1 MSDKKIQVENL
12 YEEGD
17 QWVQNLGDETIH
29 AKRMGGKFRNF
40 KWIAIILW
48 TPFFI
53 GPYLTWN
60 DKQAILFDMENRQY
74 HLFDLTI
81 FPQDIWMLTMVL
93 LFLAILLAAMTT
105 VLGRVFCGY
114 FCFQTIWTDIFT
126 WVENK
131 IEGAPAK
138 RRKLD
143 KAPMGFNKLRLKL
156 TKHLIWITIALF
168 SGVTWMLYFGVTWAD
183 YFNAEITATTLAITV
198 IIALGAYIFAGFM
211 REQSCM
217 WVCPYAR
224 IQGAMV
230 DEQSIMPT
238 YDYYRGEKRGK
249 LKRGEFVEGNGDCI
263 DCNQCVAVCPTGV
276 DIRKGQEYGCITCG
290 LCIDACDAVM
300 EKVGKPKGL
309 IKYTSLAELEFKQIP
324 KSLYKRPRVI
334 VYSTI
339 LLAAIAVLVYG
350 MSTLASMDLKV
361 LHDRSPLFVKLSD
374 GSYRNKYELKVMN
387 KTDKDMQV
395 AISFESDIK
404 ALKSNNP
411 LDMVTIPT
419 GNVKSIFVYLSAYEA
434 NVGEDNKVTFVVK
447 GEQSTLE
454 YDTTFFTPKSMR

>member
-1 MSDKKIQVENL
+1 MSDKKIQLDNL

-48 TPFFI
+48 SPFFI
-53 GPYLTWN
+53 GPYITWN
-60 DKQAILFDMENRQY
+60 DKQAIMFDMESRQY
-74 HLFDLTI
+74 HLFDITI

-114 FCFQTIWTDIFT
+114 FCFHTIWTDIFT
-126 WVENK
+126 WVEDK

-143 KAPMGFNKLRLKL
+143 KAPMSFNKFGLKL
-156 TKHLIWITIALF
+156 VKHIIWIFIALF

-183 YFNAEITATTLAITV
+183 YFNADITMTTLAITS
-198 IIALGAYIFAGFM
+198 IIASGAYVFAGFM

-230 DEQSIMPT
+230 DNQSIMPT

-249 LKRGEFVEGNGDCI
+249 LKRGEFVDGNGDCI

-290 LCIDACDAVM
+290 VCIDACDAVM

-309 IKYTSLAELEFKQIP
+309 IRYTSLAELEFKQKP
-324 KSLYKRPRVI
+324 KALYKRPRVI
-334 VYSTI
+334 VYGAI
-339 LLAAIAVLVYG
+339 LVVAVSILVYG
-350 MSTLASMDLKV
+350 MSTLASMDFKV
-361 LHDRSPLFVKLSD
+361 LHDRQPLFVKLSD
-374 GSYRNKYELKVMN
+374 GSIRNKYELKIMN
-387 KTDKDMQV
+387 KTDQDMQV
-395 AISFESDIK
+395 DISFDSHIK
-404 ALKSNNP
+404 DLKANDTLSSV
-411 LDMVTIPT
+411 MISS
-419 GNVKSIFVYLSAYEA
+419 GNVKSVFVYLSAYEA
-434 NVGEDNKVTFVVK
+434 NVGDDHEVTFVVK
-447 GEQSTLE
+447 GKQSTLKYE
-454 YDTTFFTPKSMR
+454 TTFFTPSSMR